1 MISREIQIND
11 SIDAFRADRY
21 TRDLVARE
29 ALTERPQSDPT
40 RIN

>member
-1 MISREIQIND
+1 MIGPENQIDD

-29 ALTERPQSDPT
+29 ALAESPQSDPT
-40 RIN
+40 